1 MLAFA
6 IRGFVLLSVIGWYSN
21 SVWKMIDGYFRD
33 KFDKYLREEYQKYPQ
48 MKKDVQLMEK
58 EINEIVGTAENIL
71 SKHREELLKKNSENN
86 NFKEEFHLN
95 SKSKNDGFKFNDKEG
110 KKDRV
115 EVKSRREN
123 LKKKKFKFKNLSRDK
138 VRGEIYNADDDFSE
152 FESDDDKKIK
162 FKGIRVSS
170 LAFKPKADIGSLDIV
185 SEDEFCPISLNDYD
199 EETCRETKVW
209 P

>member
-48 MKKDVQLMEK
+48 MKKDIQLMEK
-58 EINEIVGTAENIL
+58 EINEIVETAGNID
-71 SKHREELLKKNSENN
+71 SKYREELLKKNSENN
-86 NFKEEFHLN
+86 HFKEEFNLN
-95 SKSKNDGFKFNDKEG
+95 SKTKDVFKFNDIDG
-110 KKDRV
+110 RKDRIG
-115 EVKSRREN
+115 VKSSKEN
-123 LKKKKFKFKNLSRDK
+123 LKKKKLKFKNLSRDR

-152 FESDDDKKIK
+152 FESDDDKKTK
-162 FKGIRVSS
+162 YKGIRVSS

>member
-58 EINEIVGTAENIL
+58 EINEIVGTAENID
-71 SKHREELLKKNSENN
+71 SKHREELLKKIQKTIILKK
-86 NFKEEFHLN
+86 NFIN
-95 SKSKNDGFKFNDKEG
+95 SKSKDDGFKFNDKEG

-115 EVKSRREN
+115 EVKSSRKN
-123 LKKKKFKFKNLSRDK
+123 LKKKKLKFKNLNPDK
-138 VRGEIYNADDDFSE
+138 LRGEIYNEDDDFSE

>member
-33 KFDKYLREEYQKYPQ
+33 KFNKYLREEYQKYPQ
-48 MKKDVQLMEK
+48 MKKDVQLTER
-58 EINEIVGTAENIL
+58 EINEIVETAGNIDR
-71 SKHREELLKKNSENN
+71 KHREELLKENSENN
-86 NFKEEFHLN
+86 NFKEEFNLN
-95 SKSKNDGFKFNDKEG
+95 SKTKDVFKFNNKDG

-115 EVKSRREN
+115 EVKSSKEN
-123 LKKKKFKFKNLSRDK
+123 LKKKKLKFKNSSRDK

-152 FESDDDKKIK
+152 FESDDDKKTK